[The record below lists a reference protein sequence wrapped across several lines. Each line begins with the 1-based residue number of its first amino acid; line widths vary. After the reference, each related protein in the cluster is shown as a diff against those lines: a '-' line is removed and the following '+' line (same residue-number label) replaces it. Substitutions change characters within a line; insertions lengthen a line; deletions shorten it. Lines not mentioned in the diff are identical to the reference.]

1 MVTIVSHDINCCA
14 KRAVVAL
21 SAGSLPIDQRAGGRD
36 VTTEV
41 ACSAA
46 SKAERPRV
54 DTEALL
60 LVAADAITYAEVI
73 PALALRDVGCVV
85 RVAVRCISRLKSSYA
100 HGICT
105 CTACCA

>member
-1 MVTIVSHDINCCA
+1 MVTIVSHDINDGSA

-60 LVAADAITYAEVI
+60 LVAADAITYVEVI
-73 PALALRDVGCVV
+73 PALARCV
-85 RVAVRCISRLKSSYA
+85 
-100 HGICT
+100 T
-105 CTACCA
+105 